1 MQSFHVIGRQ
11 IAAAVISSNA
21 LGWGTIRRKCQC
33 NRTGTSDLGS
43 EASTQAKK
51 LESSCNFMLK
61 STILLL
67 YSFSKRQLSSC
78 NYSTVS
84 DCKSVVVEKFQ
95 VKLESL
101 LRTSSW
107 LDYFLWLMITWPD
120 SNCRDWGTLIS
131 DFADQNMLSEFEG
144 HWVTQNSC
152 CQWASKH
159 SIHRQYP
166 AFTISSIGPGL
177 SSNIWIL

>member
-1 MQSFHVIGRQ
+1 M
-11 IAAAVISSNA
+11 AANA
-21 LGWGTIRRKCQC
+21 ILPRDWPANCSCCNFEQCSELGDYSTEVPVQQ
-33 NRTGTSDLGS
+33 NYLGS